1 MLKKLKTFFLIVA
14 AVVCLANLGSCS
26 KENDPSNQSTSIII
40 KKATSHGSSDKTGIP
55 SEVPITGNQLLIEFT
70 DPIGMVTVNI
80 STKAGKTVQKFEVST
95 PTCIKTF
102 VQKRGKYTITFTL
115 DDGSEYWGKFTIR

>member
-55 SEVPITGNQLLIEFT
+55 SEVPIVDNKLSINFT
-70 DPIGMVTVNI
+70 EAIGIVDVSI
-80 STKAGKTVQKFEVST
+80 STKKGKLVQRFLIST
-95 PTCIKTF
+95 PCSVETF
-102 VQKRGKYTITFTL
+102 VIESGTYNITFTL
-115 DDGSEYWGKFTIR
+115 DDGSEYGGNFAIR